1 MASLSRCPGLVH
13 DRNDRSQSRGA
24 TNFMR
29 SDLHV
34 STSRIASRCVRA
46 CLHPHVPNQTQRRC
60 ITNPIGIPLAELI
73 ATARRKRAP
82 KSLADSF
89 GRRVPAGVVGT
100 PASSVPSHRTCPSL
114 LPSCRPPAA
123 VAPHHGPCVRAWW
136 AKLVKPVPRKQRYG
150 TTGEA

>member
-73 ATARRKRAP
+73 ATAGRTRAP

-89 GRRVPAGVVGT
+89 GRRIPAGVVGT
-100 PASSVPSHRTCPSL
+100 PAPHRTGPPL
-114 LPSCRPPAA
+114 LPCTGGRFPAR
-123 VAPHHGPCVRAWW
+123 PHHGPWVMRDPGVCVRAW
-136 AKLVKPVPRKQRYG
+136 VGQVS
-150 TTGEA
+150 